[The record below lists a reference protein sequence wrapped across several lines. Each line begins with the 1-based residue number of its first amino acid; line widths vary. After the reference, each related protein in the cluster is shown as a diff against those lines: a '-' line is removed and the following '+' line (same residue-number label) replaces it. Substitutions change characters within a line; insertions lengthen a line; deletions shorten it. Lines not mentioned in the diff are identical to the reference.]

1 MVECFCFAAG
11 HYETSVSELGK
22 RLGQRIRELR
32 TQRGQRWS
40 QQDLA
45 RRARI
50 SPSYLSM
57 IEQGKRIP
65 NLETLTIV
73 AKALGV
79 PFEELLSL
87 EKRSDDDQ

>member
-1 MVECFCFAAG
+1 M
-11 HYETSVSELGK
+11 SELGK

-32 TQRGQRWS
+32 TQGAKRWS

-50 SPSYLSM
+50 TPSYLSM
-57 IEQGKRIP
+57 IERGQRTP
-65 NLETLTIV
+65 NLDTLTIV

-79 PFEELLSL
+79 PVAELFVGW
-87 EKRSDDDQ
+87 EKKSDHH